1 MTLATLNGLCGN
13 ESNIYTFLISH
24 RIYLYSTWVPTL
36 AQNRDP
42 VDYGYGNDKYIDV
55 YVIHLIEMSIISS
68 DCLDG
73 DVDDG
78 ELRVIMFVR
87 MQLKILIIL

>member
-1 MTLATLNGLCGN
+1 MGCVAMNQI
-13 ESNIYTFLISH
+13 SIHSIFLTG
-24 RIYLYSTWVPTL
+24 YLYSTRGEKNLP
-36 AQNRDP
+36 QSRDP

-55 YVIHLIEMSIISS
+55 YVIHLIEMSIIYS